1 MKTEKQLQKQKLYYD
16 AYVVQTVR
24 NLIPLFK
31 VQEQLKLS

>member
-1 MKTEKQLQKQKLYYD
+1 MKKQLQKRKLYYD
-16 AYVVQTVR
+16 AYVVHTVR